1 MWNDT
6 LIPDLTGRVALVTG
20 GNAGIGLQTV
30 KQLALHGAKVYLGAR
45 SEARARQAIDSIL
58 SENQSISKGRLIW
71 LPLDLS
77 KLPNIVEAARLLS
90 SGETR
95 LDILI
100 NNAGVAADNFTTTAE
115 GFEST
120 MAVNYIG
127 HFVLTTK
134 LLPLLKATAST
145 TGSDVRIVT
154 ISSVAEK
161 FAPKHNNFAT
171 TKDLSDSGTT
181 HPNDYTSRTTVFSRY
196 GASKLAN
203 LLFTRELQRRLDE
216 EAVKITAL
224 AVDPGPVATDGG
236 MGVFPGFLKPVLK
249 MVMKSPERGA
259 LTQLYCATAK
269 EVANE
274 PEKYKGKL
282 LTAPGKTNAG
292 SERSRNS
299 ELARS
304 LWRVTEEALRTVGIC

>member
-6 LIPDLTGRVALVTG
+6 SIPDLTGRVALVTG
-20 GNAGIGLQTV
+20 GNAGIGFQTV
-30 KQLALHGAKVYLGAR
+30 KQLAMHGAQVYLGAR
-45 SEARARQAIDSIL
+45 SEARAKQAIDSIL
-58 SENQSISKGRLIW
+58 SENHSITKDRLIW

-77 KLPNIVEAARLLS
+77 KPSNIVEAAQLLS
-90 SGETR
+90 SREKR

-100 NNAGVAADNFTTTAE
+100 NNAGVAADHFTMTVE

-120 MAVNYIG
+120 IAVNHIG

-145 TGSDVRIVT
+145 AGSDVRIVT
-154 ISSVAEK
+154 ITSTAEK

-171 TKDLSDSGTT
+171 LKDLSDPGTT
-181 HPNDYTSRTTVFSRY
+181 DPDAYTSRKAVFSRY

-216 EAVKITAL
+216 EGVKIIAL
-224 AVDPGPVATDGG
+224 AVDPGPAATDGG

-249 MVMKSPERGA
+249 LVMKSPEKGA
-259 LTQLYCATAK
+259 LTQLFCATAK
-269 EVANE
+269 EVAEE
-274 PEKYKGKL
+274 PEKYRGNL
-282 LTAPGKTNAG
+282 LTAPGKVNMG
-292 SERSRNS
+292 SDRSRNS

-304 LWRVTEEALRTVGIC
+304 LWRITEEALRTIGI

>member
-1 MWNDT
+1 MWSEAS
-6 LIPDLTGRVALVTG
+6 IPDLTGRVALVTG
-20 GNAGIGLQTV
+20 GNAGMGFQTV
-30 KQLALHGAKVYLGAR
+30 KQLAIHGAKVYLGAR
-45 SEARARQAIDSIL
+45 SESRAKQAIDSIL
-58 SENQSISKGRLIW
+58 SENQSITKDRLVW

-77 KLPNIVEAARLLS
+77 NLSDIVEAAQLLS
-90 SGETR
+90 SWEKR

-100 NNAGVAADNFTTTAE
+100 NNAGVAADDFTRTAD
-115 GFEST
+115 GFELTIAVKRVT
-120 MAVNYIG
+120 M
-127 HFVLTTK
+127 
-134 LLPLLKATAST
+134 PPATAST

-161 FAPKHNNFAT
+161 FAPRHNTFAT
-171 TKDLSDSGTT
+171 TKDLSDPGTAD
-181 HPNDYTSRTTVFSRY
+181 PNDYTSRKTVFSRY

-216 EAVKITAL
+216 EDANIMAL

-236 MGVFPGFLKPVLK
+236 MGK
-249 MVMKSPERGA
+249 GA

-274 PEKYKGKL
+274 PKNYKGRL
-282 LTAPGKTNAG
+282 LTAPGKTNTG
-292 SERSRNS
+292 SDRSRDS

-304 LWRVTEEALRTVGIC
+304 LWRITEEALRIVGI

>member
-1 MWNDT
+1 MPPGT
-6 LIPDLTGRVALVTG
+6 SR
-20 GNAGIGLQTV
+20 
-30 KQLALHGAKVYLGAR
+30 
-45 SEARARQAIDSIL
+45 
-58 SENQSISKGRLIW
+58 
-71 LPLDLS
+71 
-77 KLPNIVEAARLLS
+77 
-90 SGETR
+90 
-95 LDILI
+95 
-100 NNAGVAADNFTTTAE
+100 DNC
-115 GFEST
+115 
-120 MAVNYIG
+120 
-127 HFVLTTK
+127 

-161 FAPKHNNFAT
+161 FAPRHNAFAT
-171 TKDLSDSGTT
+171 TKDLSDPGTT
-181 HPNDYTSRTTVFSRY
+181 DPNDYTSRKTVFSRY

-216 EAVKITAL
+216 EDANIMAL

-249 MVMKSPERGA
+249 LVMKSPERGA

-274 PEKYKGKL
+274 PENYKGRL
-282 LTAPGKTNAG
+282 LTAPGKTNMG
-292 SERSRNS
+292 SDRSRNS

-304 LWRVTEEALRTVGIC
+304 LWRITEEALRTVGI

>member
-1 MWNDT
+1 MGNDAS
-6 LIPDLTGRVALVTG
+6 IPDLAGRVALVTG
-20 GNAGIGLQTV
+20 GNAGIGFQTV
-30 KQLALHGAKVYLGAR
+30 KQLATHGAKVYLGAR
-45 SEARARQAIDSIL
+45 SESRAKQAIDSIL
-58 SENQSISKGRLIW
+58 SENQWITKDRLTW

-77 KLPNIVEAARLLS
+77 KPSNIVEAAQLLS
-90 SGETR
+90 SWEKR

-100 NNAGVAADNFTTTAE
+100 NNAGVAADDFTTTAE

-120 MAVNYIG
+120 IAV
-127 HFVLTTK
+127 K
-134 LLPLLKATAST
+134 QLLPLLKATAST

-154 ISSVAEK
+154 ISSLAER
-161 FAPKHNNFAT
+161 FAPKYNNFAT
-171 TKDLSDSGTT
+171 TKDLSDPGTT
-181 HPNDYTSRTTVFSRY
+181 DPNNYTSRKAVFSRY

-216 EAVKITAL
+216 EDVKIIAL

-249 MVMKSPERGA
+249 MVMKSPDKGA
-259 LTQLYCATAK
+259 LPQLYCATAK

-274 PEKYKGKL
+274 PERYKGQL
-282 LTAPGKTNAG
+282 LTAPGKTNMG
-292 SERSRNS
+292 SDKSRNS

-304 LWRVTEEALRTVGIC
+304 LWRITEEALRTVGI